1 MTSQFVKTLDGRD
14 RVLGLVPSQIH
25 CPSLMAA
32 IPQTT
37 GQIIP
42 ESALIEYED
51 WPVCLPVLDQ
61 GNWNACT
68 YFSSTQALLYGR
80 YESGQSYIALDPMWP
95 YLKVTNGQ
103 NVGTNLIESSLMLS
117 QFGVPP
123 VNTPPHIVI
132 QEAERFRFE
141 ISEQFTT
148 YLQIL
153 SAVARRRAVVGS
165 VCVGDPWMHLDGEG
179 VPGVVK
185 GRANHA
191 IFLGGGVRKSPRH
204 GWMVRH
210 VGSWGR
216 SWGNAGFGWYTEA
229 HFNAS
234 VYGEAYGV
242 QGVHED
248 LAIDVPPMVA
258 PIS

>member
-1 MTSQFVKTLDGRD
+1 MTAQFVKTLDGRL

-25 CPSLMAA
+25 CPSLLAT
-32 IPQTT
+32 IPQIG

-42 ESALIEYED
+42 ESALVEYEE
-51 WPVCLPVLDQ
+51 WPICLPVLNQ
-61 GNWNACT
+61 GQWNACT
-68 YFSSTQALLYGR
+68 YFASTQALLYGR
-80 YESGQSYIALDPMWP
+80 YQSGQGYVVLDPMWP

-103 NVGTNLIESSLMLS
+103 NVGTNLIESCLMLS

-123 VNTPPHIVI
+123 VSTPPHVVI
-132 QEAERFRFE
+132 QEAARFRFE

-148 YLQIL
+148 YLQLL

-179 VPGVVK
+179 VPGIVH
-185 GRANHA
+185 GQANHA

-204 GWMVRH
+204 GWMIRH
-210 VGSWGR
+210 VGSWGTH
-216 SWGNAGFGWYTEA
+216 WGYAGFGWFTEA

-234 VYGEAYGV
+234 KLGEAYAV

-248 LAIDVPPMVA
+248 LADGEEPPAVLIA
-258 PIS
+258 